1 MRPANWIQQYINR
14 ILQHIMVKGIIC
26 PRNIVNIIHHINR
39 LRKKS
44 HVIIL
49 ISRKNISQKL
59 NPFLIKTLNAL
70 EIIGKFLNLIKDI
83 YEKPTISIIFHSKG
97 LNAKKKKDWMLSP
110 RIRIRVKMSALISF
124 IAHYTRDSCQCYWNK

>member
-1 MRPANWIQQYINR
+1 
-14 ILQHIMVKGIIC
+14 MVKRIIC

-49 ISRKNISQKL
+49 INGKNISQKSS
-59 NPFLIKTLNAL
+59 PFLIKTLNAL

-83 YEKPTISIIFHSKG
+83 YESPTISIIFHGKR
-97 LNAKKKKDWMLSP
+97 LNAFP
-110 RIRIRVKMSALISF
+110 
-124 IAHYTRDSCQCYWNK
+124 

>member
-1 MRPANWIQQYINR
+1 
-14 ILQHIMVKGIIC
+14 MVKRIIC

-49 ISRKNISQKL
+49 ISRKNISQKS

-70 EIIGKFLNLIKDI
+70 EIIGKFLNLIKGI
-83 YEKPTISIIFHSKG
+83 YEKPKISIIFHGKR
-97 LNAKKKKDWMLSP
+97 LNAKKKRLNAFP
-110 RIRIRVKMSALISF
+110 
-124 IAHYTRDSCQCYWNK
+124 